1 MDRRTLGATGR
12 AVSAIGFGGA
22 AIGIQGYIDGRDRDD
37 AAFRE
42 QARAA
47 LLAAVAG
54 GIDYF
59 DTAPVYGDGRSETI
73 FGQVLE
79 PLRSQIFLATKFKWT
94 PGVTERQLDE
104 ALGQSLERLK
114 TRQVDLLQYHGIN
127 VGDDEADRLLG
138 SCVPQWLARV
148 KAVGRA
154 RHAGF
159 TAELPTPAVERLLRS
174 GHFEVM
180 QIGYNVMATT
190 ACDYRWAPFGVIP
203 LARQLGIGVVTM
215 RTSTSGLLQ
224 RLMASEFHGLDLRE
238 LTRMAIRFVLS
249 TAEVDCALVGM
260 QSMDDVNDSLVLI
273 GDGARRYDL
282 PQLNRRR

>member
-1 MDRRTLGATGR
+1 MDRRMLGITGR
-12 AVSAIGFGGA
+12 SVSAIGFGGA

-37 AAFRE
+37 AVFRE
-42 QARAA
+42 EARQAM
-47 LLAAVAG
+47 LAAVAG

-79 PLRSQIFLATKFKWT
+79 SVRSKIFLATKFKWK
-94 PGVTERQLDE
+94 PGVTEQQLDE

-114 TRQVDLLQYHGIN
+114 TRQVDLLQYHGVN
-127 VGDDEADRLLG
+127 VDDEETDQLLG
-138 SCVPQWLARV
+138 SCVPQWLAQI
-148 KAVGRA
+148 KARGQA

-190 ACDYRWAPFGVIP
+190 ACDYRWGPFGVIP
-203 LARQLGIGVVTM
+203 LARQLGVGVVTM

-224 RLMASEFHGLDLRE
+224 RLMASEFDGLNLRA
-238 LTRMAIRFVLS
+238 LTRTAIRFVLS
-249 TAEVDCALVGM
+249 TPQVDCALVGM
-260 QSMDDVNDSLVLI
+260 QSIDDVREALDMI
-273 GDGARRYDL
+273 EDGARRYDL
-282 PQLNRRR
+282 HQLNRR